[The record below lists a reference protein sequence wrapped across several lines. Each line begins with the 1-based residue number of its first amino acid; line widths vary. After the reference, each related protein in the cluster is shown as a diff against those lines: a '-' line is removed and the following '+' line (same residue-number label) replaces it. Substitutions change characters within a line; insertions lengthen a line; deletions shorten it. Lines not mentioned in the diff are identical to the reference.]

1 MTARRPLTR
10 DDLINP
16 FKRMRLPVPYATWD
30 NSVLPFAHDDIA
42 ANPKINMAAPGR
54 MKTILEALPAD
65 DVTRLIAGSNYYSHQ
80 VEIGRHG
87 DVAKAAAEMEVDPDV
102 ARRIHE
108 GMEVDTVCTAL
119 QNRRSDADLPIEPP
133 TRRDVIGAALDSFDS
148 EE

>member
-1 MTARRPLTR
+1 MTARRRLLTR
-10 DDLINP
+10 NDLVNP
-16 FKRMRLPVPYATWD
+16 ALKLPVAPATRN
-30 NSVLPFAHDDIA
+30 NSVLGFAQADIW
-42 ANPKINMAAPGR
+42 ANPQINMAHPGR
-54 MKTILEALPAD
+54 MKTIIEALPAD
-65 DVTRLIAGSNYYSHQ
+65 DAARLIAGATHYDHQ
-80 VEIGRHG
+80 VQLGRHG
-87 DVAKAAAEMEVDPDV
+87 DPDYAAREMEVDPDV